1 MQYAQSL
8 LLIYTIQKSSSFK
21 MELNQRRISNVF
33 LKRIYYF
40 KHFSFVSL
48 SLIFDLVLHTL
59 PNGVSIGPDA
69 QLLQS
74 QIAVIQQHQQQ
85 QKLLHNALTRT
96 VSHQPTTVDLPLL
109 PSVVDAMQSNENHR
123 KLERTQSEPAPQ
135 SQVNTSR

>member
-1 MQYAQSL
+1 M
-8 LLIYTIQKSSSFK
+8 
-21 MELNQRRISNVF
+21 
-33 LKRIYYF
+33 
-40 KHFSFVSL
+40 
-48 SLIFDLVLHTL
+48 HTL

-74 QIAVIQQHQQQ
+74 QIAVIQQQQQQ

-96 VSHQPTTVDLPLL
+96 ISHQPTTVDLPLL
-109 PSVVDAMQSNENHR
+109 PSTVDAMPPNENHR